1 MPESARSHPVHHVRL
16 VDADAAGPTGLAGPP
31 RAESRI
37 AELERE
43 VDELRSANAILLS
56 VATYYSKHHV
66 PHCIPGRPSAPS
78 GS

>member
-1 MPESARSHPVHHVRL
+1 MPEPAPVHPFHLIRPE
-16 VDADAAGPTGLAGPP
+16 ADTAGRTVPAGLP
-31 RAESRI
+31 RTESRI

-66 PHCIPGRPSAPS
+66 PHCTPGRPSASS